1 MAQAAGK
8 RLAWFVRAVGFF
20 PFFVGVSFRFVSSR
34 FGPAVTAR
42 NGIGV
47 VCVGSGWWVVST
59 CCAVVCCAVVVLTVL
74 VFDFLMLFA
83 GLCLV
88 LWVVNEEGECWPPR
102 AFKNYY

>member
-20 PFFVGVSFRFVSSR
+20 SFFVGVSFRFVTFRSGCDGQERDRSR
-34 FGPAVTAR
+34 LCWKWV
-42 NGIGV
+42 
-47 VCVGSGWWVVST
+47 VGSFYLLCCGVLCCGGSYCT
-59 CCAVVCCAVVVLTVL
+59 CVRLLDV
-74 VFDFLMLFA
+74 LFA